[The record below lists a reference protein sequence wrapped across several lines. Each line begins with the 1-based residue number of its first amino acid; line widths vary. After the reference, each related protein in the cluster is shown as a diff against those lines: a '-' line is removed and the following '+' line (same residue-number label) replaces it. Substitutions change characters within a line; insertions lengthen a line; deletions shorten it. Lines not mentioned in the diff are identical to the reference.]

1 MTANITT
8 YPSGVEYLA
17 DLFGALLPSKGWVC
31 VRDLEGEK
39 VFELPHGLGFVAF
52 LVAGDVVRV
61 SGFPVFDSSKS
72 VEGQAGAYV
81 SSLPRFVVPAGAV
94 DCWTV
99 VGDRRVAGVVRS
111 GSVYYSFYAGLI
123 ECFGSTRQYPF
134 PCFLGG
140 SGDVDGL
147 YKSAYPFHGGGA
159 LHCPKV
165 CCPDGSWQLVGG
177 QSVVSYS
184 SFDASQHVSYVFPFN
199 ARFRSLGPKVD
210 GSHLLFPALVVS
222 SYFDGSASRDNA
234 PIGSGE
240 RYADDGQW
248 LGYLEGVF
256 VTTQGLP
263 PGSMLAVEGVDYLVV
278 PNVDRASETYLLRLS

>member
-17 DLFGALLPSKGWVC
+17 DLFGVLLPSKGWVC

-39 VFELPHGLGFVAF
+39 VFELPFWGGFVAF
-52 LVAGDVVRV
+52 LIAGDVVRV
-61 SGFPVFDSSKS
+61 SGFPSFDSSKS

-99 VGDRRVAGVVRS
+99 VSDRRVAGVIRS
-111 GSVYYSFYAGLI
+111 GSVYYSFYVGLI
-123 ECFGSTRQYPF
+123 ESFGSSRHYPF

-159 LHCPKV
+159 LYCPKV

-177 QSVVSYS
+177 RSVVSYT
-184 SFDASQHVSYVFPFN
+184 SFDATENAAYIFPFN
-199 ARFRSLGPKVD
+199 ARFRSLGTLVD
-210 GSHLLFPALVVS
+210 ESHLLFPALVVS
-222 SYFDGSASRDNA
+222 SYFDGSSSRDNA

-240 RYADDGQW
+240 VYADDGQW

-256 VTTQGLP
+256 ITDQGLD
-263 PGSMLAVEGVDYLVV
+263 PGSVLVVDGVDYLVV
-278 PNVDRASETYLLRLS
+278 PNVDRVSETYLLRLS